1 VDLARSLTEAFPDRK
16 RVGAFWDALS
26 ADQFHAAERE
36 AQARQLS
43 LRQLKMEN
51 APYDFAELGVELA
64 ARQGGE

>member
-1 VDLARSLTEAFPDRK
+1 
-16 RVGAFWDALS
+16 LS